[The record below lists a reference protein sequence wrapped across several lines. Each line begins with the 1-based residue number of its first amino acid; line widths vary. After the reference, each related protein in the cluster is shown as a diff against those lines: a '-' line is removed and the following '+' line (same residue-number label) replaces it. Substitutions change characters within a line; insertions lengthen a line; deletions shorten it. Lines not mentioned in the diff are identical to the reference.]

1 MTNLTLF
8 VKARHG
14 SILRQIDEML
24 KIQFEEL
31 DVETQVLSG
40 PNRWVQV
47 SLSGEDEAI
56 ATAYITKMFGVC
68 PSTVEIAKTLPALRG
83 YIFKVDF
90 NKQELI
96 IDIGVFEPKA
106 IMLRVPVAVLQ
117 EQLIVGRK
125 VALQK
130 IAELFGLAENLPLS
144 VIVNWTN
151 FEEEAPY
158 AELSSEQVS
167 KYVSWRLSLLD
178 RLIVL
183 GTSRET
189 VDSVLERTRLIRDV
203 IEVEGL
209 GAFDFSLTCKLGT
222 DATGLIS
229 RLGRYMRYSVF
240 VVFNAENVLVFL
252 GDKD

>member
-8 VKARHG
+8 GKARHG

-24 KIQFEEL
+24 KNQFEEL
-31 DVETQVLSG
+31 DVETQILSS

-47 SLSGEDEAI
+47 SVSGEDETI
-56 ATAYITKMFGVC
+56 ATAYIIKKFGIC
-68 PSTVEIAKTLPALRG
+68 PSTVEVAKTLPALRG

-96 IDIGVFEPKA
+96 IDIGVFEPKT
-106 IMLRVPVAVLQ
+106 IMVRVPVAVLQ
-117 EQLIVGRK
+117 EQLIDGRK

-144 VIVNWTN
+144 VKVDWTN
-151 FEEEAPY
+151 SEEEEPY
-158 AELSSEQVS
+158 AELSPEQVA
-167 KYVSWRLSLLD
+167 KYMSWRLSLLD

-189 VDSVLERTRLIRDV
+189 IDSVLERTMLIRDV
-203 IEVEGL
+203 IEVESL
-209 GAFDFSLTCKLGT
+209 GSFDFSLTCKLGT

-240 VVFNAENVLVFL
+240 VVFNAEKVWSF
-252 GDKD
+252 